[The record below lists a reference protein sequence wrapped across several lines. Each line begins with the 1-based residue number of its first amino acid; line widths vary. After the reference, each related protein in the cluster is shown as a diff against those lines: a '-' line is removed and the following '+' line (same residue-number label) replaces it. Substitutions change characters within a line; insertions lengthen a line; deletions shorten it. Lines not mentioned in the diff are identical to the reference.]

1 MKYHNKLVRDKI
13 PEIIKITKELMEKY
27 SSKYTL
33 DRYENIQ
40 NNLKNNLETEYLKSI
55 KRSIKVIKKDVIWR
69 FVKINKVEYDEIY
82 QFKEDDDYITMKV
95 TDLKTLKEN
104 KEELIN
110 LIDYRWGLILEKFM
124 GSKVPAKITE
134 DNLNTEKLEKFR
146 TYLY

>member
-69 FVKINKVEYDEIY
+69 FVKINKIKYDEIY
-82 QFKEDDDYITMKV
+82 KFKEDDDYITMKV
-95 TDLKTLKEN
+95 KDLK
-104 KEELIN
+104 I
-110 LIDYRWGLILEKFM
+110 YGF
-124 GSKVPAKITE
+124 
-134 DNLNTEKLEKFR
+134 
-146 TYLY
+146 